1 VLARA
6 DVLVDELRAG
16 AGADDSEF
24 LRSSLTSRLAGLG
37 EELRKAVSRSSTKA
51 VAASPDAAL
60 ADPNSLS
67 AIEIALGRVQQHALA
82 NHRDEVRV
90 GRALAGA
97 AHAGDVICLW
107 GDLGAG
113 KTHLAK
119 AFGAGFGVAG
129 TITSPSFILMAEYDG
144 RLPLFHID
152 LYRLADASDALSGG
166 LIDDRQSGG
175 VTLIEWPDRL
185 GPALPAE
192 RLDVII
198 EGSGDE
204 PRSIIVRAHG
214 LGPRRYLEVVP

>member
-1 VLARA
+1 MS
-6 DVLVDELRAG
+6 G
-16 AGADDSEF
+16 S
-24 LRSSLTSRLAGLG
+24 
-37 EELRKAVSRSSTKA
+37 
-51 VAASPDAAL
+51 VAADRERRAVVSPDPEATTRL
-60 ADPNSLS
+60 
-67 AIEIALGRVQQHALA
+67 
-82 NHRDEVRV
+82 
-90 GRALAGA
+90 GRALASVA
-97 AHAGDVICLW
+97 RPGDLVCLW

-119 AFGAGFGVAG
+119 AFGAGLGVTG

-152 LYRLADASDALSGG
+152 LYRLADATDVLAGG

-198 EGSGDE
+198 DGSGEE
-204 PRSIIVRAHG
+204 PRSITVRAHG
-214 LGPRRYLEVVP
+214 LGPRRY